1 MTQLANLA
9 ASPAVS
15 ARPRIDQTQRVHELD
30 YRPDVDG
37 LRAVAVIA
45 VVAFHAFP
53 AYFPGGFIGVD
64 VFFVISGFLISTII
78 LKQLRRSTFTV
89 ANFYRRRIRR
99 IFPALAIVLLACLL
113 FGWYALLPDELELLG
128 KHVAAAAVFVSNF
141 VSWHEVGYFDRDA
154 ALKPLLH
161 LWSLGIEEQ
170 FYLGWPLLL
179 LLLKNR
185 KGTALTIS
193 LLTAASFAL
202 NIALLYR
209 NPTANYYFPLSRFWE
224 LGLGCLLAY
233 YRESSA
239 AAAQARTAPHATNT
253 WTGSLLYS
261 AIPVAGFALIIVAL
275 FAFDSHTPFPGW
287 AALLPTCGALCLLA
301 IPGNT
306 WFQRRVMGYP
316 AVVFIGLIS
325 YPLYLWHWPL
335 LSFAT
340 ILQSEAP
347 SLTVRIVAVALSVAL
362 AALTYLLV
370 ELPIRRQR
378 RPRVALGLA
387 AGLAT
392 LGVAGLS
399 VYAAA
404 GVSSRFDLDVR
415 AIRQGPRTDSLCL
428 DSFPGGKTGVVNY
441 CKTTGSSHPEVLFMG
456 DSRSQAIYDGSVA
469 VLGRSN
475 PLMLL
480 GRGGC
485 PPLLNVAIDSD
496 SREKSCN
503 DTWNLLVKYV
513 RQMQPRA
520 IVLVGAGS
528 HYLSESPENQS
539 AFKQGLRNLIAALPG
554 ASQVIYV
561 REIPGYG
568 SAPACF
574 LRRIKLPGG
583 GCAPEIPRGTVE
595 SGMASYNHALDD
607 IQREFPALRVFDSIP
622 TLCGPTSCSQ
632 RLASGEII
640 YSDELH
646 LSPAGARLFVA
657 NSGLASALVAILGR
671 PR

>member
-1 MTQLANLA
+1 MTLANLA
-9 ASPAVS
+9 ASRTVS
-15 ARPRIDQTQRVHELD
+15 ATAQTDQRVHELD

-53 AYFPGGFIGVD
+53 TYFPGGFIGVD

-78 LKQLRRSTFTV
+78 LKQLRRSTFTL
-89 ANFYRRRIRR
+89 ANFYRRRVRR
-99 IFPALAIVLLACLL
+99 IFPALAVVLAACLL
-113 FGWYALLPDELELLG
+113 FGWYALLPDEFELLG

-141 VSWHEVGYFDRDA
+141 VSWREVGYFDREA

-170 FYLGWPLLL
+170 FYLVWPLLL

-185 KGTALTIS
+185 KGTGITIA

-239 AAAQARTAPHATNT
+239 AAAQSAGSPPHATNT
-253 WTGSLLYS
+253 GARSRMYS
-261 AIPVAGFALIIVAL
+261 ALPVAGFALIIIAL
-275 FAFDSHTPFPGW
+275 FAFDSRTPFPGW

-301 IPGNT
+301 TPGNT
-306 WFQRRVMGYP
+306 WFQRRVMGNP
-316 AVVFIGLIS
+316 VIVFIGLIS

-347 SLTVRIVAVALSVAL
+347 STTVRIVAVALSVAL

-378 RPRVALGLA
+378 RPRVALGLV
-387 AGLAT
+387 AGLAI
-392 LGVAGLS
+392 LGIAGLS

-404 GVSSRFDLDVR
+404 GINSRFDLDIR

-428 DSFPGGKTGVVNY
+428 DSFPGAKTGVVNY
-441 CKTTGSSHPEVLFMG
+441 CKTTVSSHPAVLFMG
-456 DSRSQAIYDGSVA
+456 DSRSQALYDGSVA
-469 VLGRSN
+469 VLGRGY

-485 PPLLNVAIDSD
+485 PPLLNVAIDFD
-496 SREKSCN
+496 ARERSCN
-503 DTWNLLVKYV
+503 DTWNQLVKYV
-513 RQMQPRA
+513 RQTQPRVV
-520 IVLVGAGS
+520 VLVGGGS
-528 HYLSESPENQS
+528 SYLSASASHER
-539 AFKQGLRNLIAALPG
+539 AFKQGLRNLIAALPRT
-554 ASQVIYV
+554 SQVIYV

-574 LRRIKLPGG
+574 LRRITLPGG
-583 GCAPEIPRGTVE
+583 GCAPEMPRSTVE
-595 SGMASYNHALDD
+595 SDMAPYNHALDE
-607 IQREFPALRVFDSIP
+607 IQREFPALRVLDSIP
-622 TLCGPTSCSQ
+622 ILCGPSSCSQ
-632 RLASGEII
+632 RLQSGAII

-646 LSPAGARLFVA
+646 LSPAGARLFAA
-657 NSGLASALVAILGR
+657 NSGLTGVLVAILAR